1 MALGYWAAGYL
12 GGAGAGKGGSG
23 GGSVLVVHEST
34 WTEDTITY
42 FQLDKT
48 WQEIYDALLSGVLV
62 NHVEFNDVAEGVTA
76 ISSLIVEAEH
86 SNNRYR
92 VRLRNLSNSIV
103 DYTVDD
109 PDGYPFRTQ
118 GGK

>member
-1 MALGYWAAGYL
+1 MALGHWAVEYL
-12 GGAGAGKGGSG
+12 GEGNGQGGSG
-23 GGSVLVVHEST
+23 GGGVLVVHEST

-62 NHVEFNDVAEGVTA
+62 NIVEFNNVAEGVTV
-76 ISSLIVEAEH
+76 ISSLIMEAEH
-86 SNNRYR
+86 FNNTYR

-109 PDGYPFRTQ
+109 PDGYPFYTQ